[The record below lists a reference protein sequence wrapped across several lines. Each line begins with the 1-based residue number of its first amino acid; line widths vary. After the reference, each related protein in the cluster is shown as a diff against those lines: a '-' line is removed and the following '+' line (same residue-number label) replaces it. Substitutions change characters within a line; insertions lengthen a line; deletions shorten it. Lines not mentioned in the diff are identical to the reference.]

1 MDTETEQRFISLE
14 RQISILR
21 GVAADQMLHNQ
32 ESNRHLTM
40 LLGIV
45 TEQQRDLST
54 MQADISS
61 LKSDVTVMQSD
72 LAAIKE
78 RLATV
83 EGALHTGF
91 AAMNERFD
99 AIMALLSGNQP
110 KPPEQ

>member
-21 GVAADQMLHNQ
+21 GV
-32 ESNRHLTM
+32 
-40 LLGIV
+40 
-45 TEQQRDLST
+45 
-54 MQADISS
+54 
-61 LKSDVTVMQSD
+61 
-72 LAAIKE
+72 AAIKE